1 MNDNSAIQLGSVYY
15 GSVFIIGHLTI
26 NSIKNKFGIMKPML
40 LDDIDIFMVTE
51 TKLHDSF
58 PASQFNVEGLD

>member
-1 MNDNSAIQLGSVYY
+1 
-15 GSVFIIGHLTI
+15 
-26 NSIKNKFGIMKPML
+26 MKPML